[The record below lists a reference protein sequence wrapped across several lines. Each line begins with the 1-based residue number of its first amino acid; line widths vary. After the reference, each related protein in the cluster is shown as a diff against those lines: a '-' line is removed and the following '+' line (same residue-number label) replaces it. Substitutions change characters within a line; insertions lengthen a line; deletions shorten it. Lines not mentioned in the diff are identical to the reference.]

1 MKTRSVAAFWP
12 ILLCTLAIILVGCGQ
27 APTTSGSTSGE
38 PTSTTND
45 NDDTKDSDSATMA
58 DYLHEHYASFDT
70 FDEGIKS
77 DSSIPQSLRLTV
89 TDKTDGFVYDKETI
103 VDVWNQLCA
112 IRIDL
117 KNPTNDHV
125 SGEVIAFDFDSGK
138 EVIPF
143 AFLTEKYASF
153 STDDLYPV
161 LNPQEVLALVDRV
174 TEQVEKNAPKA
185 GDTLVEHNGAYFWDA
200 DGDKMLEHMWLDFN
214 NNGDEAS
221 SGYTVRLFNAKYD
234 VDAYLNDTYGIK
246 SVVLQE
252 DEKGPYVVITTD
264 NGHHSVRLVADKLV
278 ID

>member
-1 MKTRSVAAFWP
+1 MKTRNVATFWP
-12 ILLCTLAIILVGCGQ
+12 ILLCTLAFALVGCGQ
-27 APTTSGSTSGE
+27 VPTTGGSTSGE
-38 PTSTTND
+38 PTSTTD
-45 NDDTKDSDSATMA
+45 AKDDTKDSDSATMA
-58 DYLHEHYASFDT
+58 DYLHERYASFDT

-77 DSSIPQSLRLTV
+77 GNGIPQSLRLTV
-89 TDKTDGFVYDKETI
+89 TDKTDGYVYDKETI

-112 IRIDL
+112 VRIDL
-117 KNPTNDHV
+117 KNPTKDHTD
-125 SGEVIAFDFDSGK
+125 EEIIAFDFDSGK

-153 STDDLYPV
+153 NTDDLYPV
-161 LNPQEVLALVDRV
+161 LNSQEVLALVNRV
-174 TEQVEKNAPKA
+174 TELVEKNAPKA

-234 VDAYLNDTYGIK
+234 VDAYLNDTYEIK

-252 DEKGPYVVITTD
+252 DEKGPYVVITTG
-264 NGHHSVRLVADKLV
+264 NGQHTARLVADELV
-278 ID
+278 VE